1 MRIIQKES
9 ELFNKFEI
17 ASPRSSGFATTNKR
31 EEKGARQVLHY
42 NGFMAN
48 NTYDDFSQD
57 YDRFVNW
64 GSRLEAEIPF
74 VEARLAE
81 LDQPEGVKPS
91 ILDAACGTGMHA
103 IELARRGYR
112 AAGAD
117 LSRLMVEKS
126 RQNAD
131 EAGAEVVFKPAGFI
145 QLAETFEGEEI
156 YPFDAL
162 ICLGNSLPHLT
173 SQEDIRKALVD
184 FGACLRPGG
193 LLILQNRNFDAVMAK
208 RERWIG
214 PQSRHEGDREW
225 LFLRFYDFDADGLIT
240 FNIIRLNREDDS
252 PWTQNLSSV
261 RLFPLMQ
268 EQLAQLL
275 EESGFTDLRYYGI
288 MDEVAF
294 DPAGSENLVAVAYK
308 L

>member
-1 MRIIQKES
+1 MP
-9 ELFNKFEI
+9 N
-17 ASPRSSGFATTNKR
+17 T
-31 EEKGARQVLHY
+31 
-42 NGFMAN
+42 
-48 NTYDDFSQD
+48 TYDDFSQD

-64 GSRLEAEIPF
+64 RSRLQAEIPF
-74 VEARLAE
+74 VETRLGE
-81 LDQPEGVKPS
+81 LGQPEGVKPA

-112 AAGAD
+112 SAGAD
-117 LSRLMVEKS
+117 LSCLMVEKA
-126 RQNAD
+126 RLNAN
-131 EAGAEVVFKPAGFI
+131 EAGVDVVFKPVGFMH
-145 QLAETFEGEEI
+145 LDETFKDKKI

-173 SQEDIRKALVD
+173 SEEDIRMALAD
-184 FGACLRPGG
+184 FGACLRLGG
-193 LLILQNRNFDAVMAK
+193 LLVLQNRNFDAVMAK

-214 PQSRHEGDREW
+214 PQSQKEGDKEC

-240 FNIIRLNREDDS
+240 FNIVRLSRENDA
-252 PWTQNLSSV
+252 PWTQKLSTV

-268 EQLAQLL
+268 AQLTRLL

-294 DPAGSENLVAVAYK
+294 DPETSENLVAVARK
-308 L
+308 A